1 MNFGDTLMVTGE
13 YQEKPDL
20 PFSPG
25 MEAAGEVIAVGDG
38 VDNVKVGDRVMGSI
52 SYGGFAGRSKC
63 TGGQPDHGPGRYGLG
78 DRGGVPG
85 GVRDKSCGADLSLAS

>member
-1 MNFGDTLMVTGE
+1 MRGMRLHGRDGIDAMKLEEFELDAPRPGQAKIAVHAAGVNFGDTLMVTGE

-38 VDNVKVGDRVMGSI
+38 VAV
-52 SYGGFAGRSKC
+52 SYTHLTLLPTKA
-63 TGGQPDHGPGRYGLG
+63 
-78 DRGGVPG
+78 
-85 GVRDKSCGADLSLAS
+85 